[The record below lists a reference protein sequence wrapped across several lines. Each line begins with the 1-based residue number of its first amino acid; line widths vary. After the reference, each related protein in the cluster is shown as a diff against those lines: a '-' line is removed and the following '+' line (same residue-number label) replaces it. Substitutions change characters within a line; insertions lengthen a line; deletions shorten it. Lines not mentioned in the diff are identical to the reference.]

1 MTDLTRLFLERAVEV
16 FGLWPGKAIEF
27 SELLVSYPV
36 GIVNTPER
44 HAHDGAR
51 LVKFQREAENP

>member
-27 SELLVSYPV
+27 SELLVSYSV
-36 GIVNTPER
+36 GIVK
-44 HAHDGAR
+44 HS
-51 LVKFQREAENP
+51 